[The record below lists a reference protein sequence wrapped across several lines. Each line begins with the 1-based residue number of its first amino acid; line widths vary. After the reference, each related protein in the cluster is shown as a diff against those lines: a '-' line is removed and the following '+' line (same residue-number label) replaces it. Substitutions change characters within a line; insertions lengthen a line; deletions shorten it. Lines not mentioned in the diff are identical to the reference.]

1 MSNRTVVTEL
11 PNAAASNPL
20 SLALAT
26 SMPLLLSPVTVLAS
40 PARGGEVVAR
50 DAMVSGI
57 LADAAARVFRSG

>member
-1 MSNRTVVTEL
+1 
-11 PNAAASNPL
+11 
-20 SLALAT
+20 
-26 SMPLLLSPVTVLAS
+26 MPLLLSPVTVLAS